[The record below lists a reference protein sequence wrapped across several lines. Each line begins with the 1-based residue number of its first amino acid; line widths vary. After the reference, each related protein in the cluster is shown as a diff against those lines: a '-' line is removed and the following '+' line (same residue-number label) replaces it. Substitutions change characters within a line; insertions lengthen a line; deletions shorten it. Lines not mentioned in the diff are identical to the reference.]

1 MVNKE
6 VILDLVHR
14 NYYVRRG
21 YVVVNDDGVV
31 DVLQLPG
38 ASQPVVQLHTYLKD
52 GVMPVSFGRVEGD
65 FDVSSK
71 NVKTLKG
78 FPKYIKGIL
87 YTEHNQHL
95 RQFYDFAIEKVEGIW
110 YSDYKEHQHLLKMLV
125 ANKIQLEN
133 SPIPVTDIL
142 NAHAGQGKPGMIKAA
157 AALVKLGYKDNAKW

>member
-1 MVNKE
+1 MVNKDH
-6 VILDLVHR
+6 ILDLVHR
-14 NYYVRRG
+14 NYDVRKG

-38 ASQPVVQLHTYLKD
+38 ATKPVVFLAQWLAD
-52 GVMPVSFGRVEGD
+52 GVMPVSFGTVEGD
-65 FDVSSK
+65 FDASSK

-78 FPKYIKGIL
+78 FPKYIKGNL
-87 YTEHNQHL
+87 YTERNLHL

-110 YSDYKEHQHLLKMLV
+110 YSDYKQSQHLLKMLV

-157 AALVKLGYKDNAKW
+157 AALVKLGYKDNARW